1 LNVLA
6 RSLEACMREH
16 TRCRSRQES
25 WIPSRL
31 LDVRRVQDNGTNDI
45 RLVERK
51 AVLREEGETRVLYAT
66 LSHARGAVVT
76 LHLTKEAYNDMQD
89 GIAVENLPH
98 RFKDAVQFCRYL
110 NMPYLWIDA
119 LW

>member
-1 LNVLA
+1 
-6 RSLEACMREH
+6 MREH
-16 TRCRSRQES
+16 TRCRSRQER
-25 WIPSRL
+25 WIPTRL

-51 AVLREEGETRVLYAT
+51 AVLKEEIETRVLYAT
-66 LSHARGAVVT
+66 LSHARGTVVT
-76 LHLTKEAYNDMQD
+76 LQLTKKAYDGMQD
-89 GIAVENLPH
+89 GIAVENLPP
-98 RFKDAVQFCRYL
+98 RFKDAVKLCRYF